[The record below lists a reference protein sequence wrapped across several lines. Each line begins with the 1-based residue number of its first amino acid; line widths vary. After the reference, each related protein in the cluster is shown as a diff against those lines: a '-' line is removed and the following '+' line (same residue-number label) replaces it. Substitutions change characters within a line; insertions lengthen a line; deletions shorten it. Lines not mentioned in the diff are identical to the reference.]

1 MFYKALVISILL
13 VFTGCST
20 TPQVNHV
27 NSNTDPL
34 TMSFDDYMGYLEFE
48 KNGNSFTKT
57 VDNDISL
64 KEYNT
69 VLKNLDKYIEKNIG
83 SSWNTNFYKELKDNK
98 QYIVLGKCC
107 ALKQKDKLLY
117 AISEEK
123 SEDYRYCT
131 FKIELLTDDESK
143 NKIDKVFKKREEL
156 ALLDEQKQQQK
167 IKEKEQQEA
176 YYKSLRQRAGQQIM
190 SFYDKMKYKEN
201 FFTNAQIC
209 KNRCMQKTRE
219 NNGYTSLQEALNDG
233 WSFVS
238 KMQEVTLSHPNCICE
253 GSKVILKR

>member
-1 MFYKALVISILL
+1 MFYKALFISLL
-13 VFTGCST
+13 LIFTGCST
-20 TPQVNHV
+20 VQVDD
-27 NSNTDPL
+27 SKLKTDPL
-34 TMSFDDYMGYLEFE
+34 TMTFDDYMSYLGFV
-48 KNGNSFTKT
+48 KNDNSFAKT

-64 KEYNT
+64 KEHNAI
-69 VLKNLDKYIEKNIG
+69 LKKLDQYIEKNAG
-83 SSWNTNFYKELKDNK
+83 SSWNTDFYKELKDNK

-107 ALKQKDKLLY
+107 SLKQEDKLLY
-117 AISEEK
+117 AMSEEK
-123 SEDYRYCT
+123 SKDHRYCT
-131 FKIELLTDDESK
+131 FKIERLSDDQSK
-143 NKIDKVFKKREEL
+143 NKIDTIFKKREEF

-176 YYKSLRQRAGQQIM
+176 YYKSLRQRTGQQIM
-190 SFYDKMKYKEN
+190 SFYDKIKYKDS

-209 KNRCMQKTRE
+209 QNSCMQEIRE

-238 KMQEVTLSHPNCICE
+238 KMEEITLSHPNCICE